1 MRVLLLHPDDDFH
14 GSWTRQHWDS
24 VIDLGRAPKSFY
36 DERSAALGC
45 PVFSVF
51 DLAVEVA
58 DLKIWRHLLEPGM
71 GRVVDRFGIDWWDVI
86 SHMLQPE
93 LQDVRLALRLAEKL
107 SGCRTLAVS
116 RPSVTAEALRLQLGI
131 PLQVLHG
138 GLRKRLVRS
147 VLRRGSAVANLS
159 LEQLRQ
165 VVYDKYDPHYV
176 WRRKL
181 AGATTQS
188 SKWRSKWKSKSES
201 ESEPVVLLPS
211 AYSNVTKTALSYA
224 GILPE
229 QKFLLVLARESGA
242 VSPVPANVETTSLAG
257 FATKR
262 CDRNELQKL
271 ENCWKKMEQSLQ
283 EHPAFGLP
291 VQIGI
296 LKKGPRWLRWGL
308 AVRDAWVQ
316 VFETRS
322 VAGCLSADDS
332 NPYTRIPLLLA
343 EQRGIPAVAC
353 HHGALDCRMAFKNP
367 RFSTYLAKGEMER
380 DYLER
385 ACGVDG
391 GRIRIGAAAAAAP
404 GQENASLWSEDAPW
418 ITFFTEPYET
428 DFWRA
433 EAIYREVLPRLCA
446 AARGSGKAVILKLHP
461 FESARQRRRLVKRTL
476 NERDRKLVSVTDA
489 PLSGEILRNTWC
501 AVTVESTVA
510 FECASHGIPA
520 FLCGWLRHAY
530 AGYAPQYVRFGAGR
544 MLESPDGLLRISDM
558 LGAAMPGANSAR
570 RLVQAISPDA
580 LSEVLCPPALNGL
593 RSMCDSGETGA

>member
-1 MRVLLLHPDDDFH
+1 MRVLLLHPDDAFH

-24 VIDLGRAPKSFY
+24 VIDLGRAPRSFY
-36 DERSAALGC
+36 DERSAELGC
-45 PVFSVF
+45 SVFSVF

-58 DLKIWRHLLEPGM
+58 DLQTWRQLLELGM
-71 GRVVDRFGIDWWDVI
+71 GQVVDRFGIDWWDVI
-86 SHMLQPE
+86 SHMLHPE

-116 RPSVTAEALRLQLGI
+116 RPS
-131 PLQVLHG
+131 
-138 GLRKRLVRS
+138 
-147 VLRRGSAVANLS
+147 
-159 LEQLRQ
+159 
-165 VVYDKYDPHYV
+165 
-176 WRRKL
+176 
-181 AGATTQS
+181 
-188 SKWRSKWKSKSES
+188 
-201 ESEPVVLLPS
+201 
-211 AYSNVTKTALSYA
+211 AYSNVTRTALSYA
-224 GILPE
+224 KILPE
-229 QKFLLVLARESGA
+229 QKFLLVLARESEA
-242 VSPVPANVETTSLAG
+242 VSPVPANVETTRLAA
-257 FATKR
+257 FATNE

-271 ENCWKKMEQSLQ
+271 ENCWRKMEQSLQ
-283 EHPAFGLP
+283 QHPAFRLP

-353 HHGALDCRMAFKNP
+353 HHGALDCRMAFKNL

-385 ACGVDG
+385 GCGVSG
-391 GRIRIGAAAAAAP
+391 GRIRIGAAAAAAA
-404 GQENASLWSEDAPW
+404 GQENASLWREDAPW
-418 ITFFTEPYET
+418 IVFFTEPYET

-446 AARGSGKAVILKLHP
+446 AARDSGKTVMLKLHP

-510 FECASHGIPA
+510 FECASRGIPA

-530 AGYAPQYVRFGAGR
+530 SGYAPQYVRFGAGR
-544 MLESPDGLLRISDM
+544 MLESPDDLLRISDM
-558 LGAAMPGANSAR
+558 LGSAMPGPDSAR
-570 RLVQAISPDA
+570 RLVQAISPEA
-580 LSEVLCPPALNGL
+580 LSEVLCPPARSGL
-593 RSMCDSGETGA
+593 RSMYDSGETGA

>member
-1 MRVLLLHPDDDFH
+1 MRVLLLHPDDNFH
-14 GSWTRQHWDS
+14 GSWKRQHWDS

-36 DERSAALGC
+36 DQWSATLGC

-58 DLKIWRHLLEPGM
+58 DLQIWRRLLELGV
-71 GRVVDRFGIDWWDVI
+71 GQVVDGFGIDWWDVI
-86 SHMLQPE
+86 SLMLQPE

-107 SGCRTLAVS
+107 SGCRTLVVS
-116 RPSVTAEALRLQLGI
+116 RPSVTAEVLRLQLRI

-147 VLRRGSAVANLS
+147 VLRRGNALANLS
-159 LEQLRQ
+159 FEQLRQ
-165 VVYDKYDPHYV
+165 VVYDKYDPHYR
-176 WRRKL
+176 WRRKF
-181 AGATTQS
+181 AGSPAQS
-188 SKWRSKWKSKSES
+188 VNWKSKWRS

-224 GILPE
+224 RILPE

-242 VSPVPANVETTSLAG
+242 VSPVPANVETTRLAG
-257 FATKR
+257 FATQG
-262 CDRNELQKL
+262 CDRHELQKL
-271 ENCWKKMEQSLQ
+271 ENCWKKTEQSLQ
-283 EHPAFGLP
+283 EHPVFRLP

-343 EQRGIPAVAC
+343 EQRGISAVAC
-353 HHGALDCRMAFKNP
+353 HHGALDCRMAFKNL
-367 RFSTYLAKGEMER
+367 RFSSYLAKGEMER

-385 ACGVDG
+385 TCGVDG
-391 GRIRIGAAAAAAP
+391 GRIRIGAAAAA

-418 ITFFTEPYET
+418 IVFFTEPYEI
-428 DFWRA
+428 DLWRV

-446 AARGSGKAVILKLHP
+446 AARGSGKTVVLKLHP

-476 NERDRKLVSVTDA
+476 NERDRKLVSVTNA

-530 AGYAPQYVRFGAGR
+530 FGYAPQYVRFGAGR
-544 MLESPDGLLRISDM
+544 MLESADGLLRISDM
-558 LGAAMPGANSAR
+558 LSAAKPGPDSAR
-570 RLVQAISPDA
+570 RLVQAISPEA
-580 LSEVLCPPALNGL
+580 LSEVLCSPARSGL
-593 RSMCDSGETGA
+593 RSNCDSGETDA